1 MLQNQVRANLAT
13 ATAGDIARAVNS
25 FYLPDGA
32 IAGDSNV
39 CSGCF
44 VKIKNNDR
52 SKVFGA
58 SGAVF
63 TPASEQIVGVC
74 IRDHLFIS
82 QNPTLIYPQ
91 GSQVQYLEKGV
102 IWIETETSA
111 KVGQY
116 VFLKNS
122 DGSLVFGDTAEL
134 ADHTYTG
141 FKVTIGGTT
150 ANNNPIIIEITNF

>member
-1 MLQNQVRANLAT
+1 MLQNEVRPNLARGV
-13 ATAGDIARAVNS
+13 AGDLARATHS
-25 FYLPDGA
+25 YYLPDGA
-32 IAGDSNV
+32 IAGDGNV
-39 CSGCF
+39 CAGCF
-44 VKIKNNDR
+44 VKIKNGDR

-58 SGAVF
+58 SGVAF

-111 KVGQY
+111 KVGQF
-116 VFLKNS
+116 VFIKNA
-122 DGSLVFGDTAEL
+122 DGSLVFGDTDTLE
-134 ADHTYTG
+134 DHTFTG
-141 FKVTIGGTT
+141 FRVTIGGTT
-150 ANNNPIIIEITNF
+150 SNNNPIIIEITR